1 MKFGWLK
8 IFPLFIITIIFLTGC
23 GNAHKKIEG
32 KSTYGSNYYT
42 YWEKKYVVNVNSSM
56 SRVVNPENNKITVSE
71 GMGYGL
77 LFSAAY
83 DDKNQFD
90 KLWNYTKS
98 YLDNNGLMNWK
109 INSNGSILGY
119 GSASDADEDIA
130 YALLLAAEKW
140 PNAGYNK
147 EAAKMIEAI
156 KDVEISKDY
165 ILLPGDSWGNNH
177 PFNPSYVSPYY
188 YYKFASFY
196 DSEKSYWEKVL
207 NVNLNLLNQNADK
220 ETGLLPDWINNDGTI
235 KAEDNKLGYDA
246 VRVPLRLIEFYN
258 GTHNSTAK
266 DILEKE
272 NNFLSRI
279 GSNKL
284 VSGYSTDGKPLAN
297 YINSVYLS
305 SYSATSLINKN
316 STFSKEMITKL
327 KNSKDESYY
336 GCSLKMWVFL
346 ILDNKLN

>member
-1 MKFGWLK
+1 MKLGRFK
-8 IFPLFIITIIFLTGC
+8 IFPLVILTIISLTSC
-23 GNAHKKIEG
+23 VNTHKKIQN
-32 KSTYGSNYYT
+32 KRTYGSDYYNY
-42 YWEKKYVVNVNSSM
+42 WKKKYVVSVNSSM
-56 SRVVNPENNKITVSE
+56 SKVVNPENNKITVSE

-90 KLWNYTKS
+90 KLWNYTKH

-109 INSNGSILGY
+109 INSNGNISGY

-140 PNAGYNK
+140 PNASYNK
-147 EAAKMIEAI
+147 EAVKMINAI
-156 KDVEISKDY
+156 KSTEISKDY
-165 ILLPGDSWGNNH
+165 ILLPGDSWGNNP

-188 YYKFASFY
+188 YYKFAALSS
-196 DSEKSYWEKVL
+196 SEKNYWEKVL
-207 NVNLNLLNQNADK
+207 NVNVNLLNQNIDK
-220 ETGLLPDWINNDGTI
+220 ETGLLPDWINKDGTI
-235 KAEDNKLGYDA
+235 KAENNKFGYDA

-258 GTHNSTAK
+258 ETHNSTAK
-266 DILEKE
+266 DILERE
-272 NNFLSRI
+272 NDFLSKI

-305 SYSATSLINKN
+305 SFSAASLINKDSN
-316 STFSKEMITKL
+316 FSKEMITKL